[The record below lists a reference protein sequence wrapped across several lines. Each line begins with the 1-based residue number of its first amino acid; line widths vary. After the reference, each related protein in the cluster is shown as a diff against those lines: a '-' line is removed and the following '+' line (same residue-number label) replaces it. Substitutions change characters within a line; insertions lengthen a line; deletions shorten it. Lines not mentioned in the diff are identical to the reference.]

1 MGASA
6 RGGDEIN
13 YLMNFLTVT
22 QSCIQLVPCWAFIY
36 GLCEQLFEIS
46 FFGCVII
53 NNEMI
58 RFSIKEPNM
67 MMVDLQNWLE
77 RSIQVIVDT
86 DGEQILGLGVLDVM

>member
-1 MGASA
+1 MGCANS
-6 RGGDEIN
+6 
-13 YLMNFLTVT
+13 YLKSL
-22 QSCIQLVPCWAFIY
+22 
-36 GLCEQLFEIS
+36 